1 MSRNFEK
8 RDVSPSKITRTMG
21 EVSNYSQANV
31 ENIKYVLSNFN
42 WRKAFENISV
52 DRKVKHLNET
62 LLNIFRNCNLNKKIK
77 CDYPQPSH

>member
-8 RDVSPSKITRTMG
+8 RDVSSAKIARTMD

-31 ENIKYVLSNFN
+31 ENIKYAISNFN

-52 DRKVKHLNET
+52 DRKVKHLHET
-62 LLNIFRNCNLNKKIK
+62 VLNIFRKYNLNKKIK
-77 CDYPQPSH
+77 CDYPQPSR